1 MYTSLLQVHN
11 ILRWVVLLAALITLA
26 KYFMGWFSQQNWRR
40 SDNILGIVFT
50 SLMDLQLLVG
60 LLLYFVYSPITEAA
74 FQDFG
79 AAMQNSDLRFYAVEH
94 SFIMLIAVVLVHIG
108 RVRTKKVETS
118 KAKFRNGLI
127 FFGLAYLVIM
137 LGIPWG
143 RVI

>member
-11 ILRWVVLLAALITLA
+11 ILRWVILLAALITLA

-40 SDNILGIVFT
+40 SDNVFGIVFT
-50 SLMDLQLLVG
+50 SLIDLQLLVG
-60 LLLYFVYSPITEAA
+60 FLLYFVYSPITEAA

-94 SFIMLIAVVLVHIG
+94 SLIMLIAVALVHIG

>member
-11 ILRWVVLLAALITLA
+11 ILRWVILLAALITLA

-40 SDNILGIVFT
+40 SDNVFGIVFT

-74 FQDFG
+74 FQNFG

-94 SFIMLIAVVLVHIG
+94 SLIMLIAVVLVHIG